1 MAGSTN
7 FQQWNPEAANQ
18 ETDSEYTAD
27 SARSGGVVDGE
38 VFNAETA
45 NKLFFQSTTFPAAFA
60 RSMANKGFTV
70 SDADFNQLVTV
81 LSNVLTTA
89 DQKAAL
95 QSVSFGASLTFD
107 CSKAN
112 GFQITLGGNVTSST
126 VVGASPGQIVTFVL
140 IQDGTGGHTFAWPTS
155 ITGTSPIDG
164 TANITNVQQFIA
176 RADGTLRPINALAA
190 N

>member
-7 FQQWNPEAANQ
+7 FQQWNPAQANQ
-18 ETDSEYTAD
+18 ETDAAYTAD

-38 VFNAETA
+38 VFDAETA
-45 NKLFFQSTTFPAAFA
+45 NKLFYQTTTFPAAFA
-60 RSMANKGFTV
+60 QALANKGFKV
-70 SDADFNQLVTV
+70 SDANFNQLVTV

-95 QSVSFGASLTFD
+95 QTVSFGASLTFD

-112 GFQITLGGNVTSST
+112 GFQVTLTGNVTSAT
-126 VVGASPGQIVTFVL
+126 ILNASPGQIVTFVL
-140 IQDGTGGHTFAWPTS
+140 IQDGTGGHTFPSEIPGDA
-155 ITGTSPIDG
+155 PIDG
-164 TANITNVQQFIA
+164 TPNITNVRQYIA
-176 RADGTLRPINALAA
+176 RSDGSLRPVTPLAA